1 MYSIYVVLLV
11 VVTEETFDVA
21 HYAANTL
28 VEFGVDLIVNDLV
41 DLRVNHLIDHLTTGD
56 GDMGLNRVQ
65 ALVNHTIG
73 SGINGCIRGEI
84 ASFLED
90 IRILVLIGHIRYPFC
105 L

>member
-1 MYSIYVVLLV
+1 
-11 VVTEETFDVA
+11 
-21 HYAANTL
+21 
-28 VEFGVDLIVNDLV
+28 
-41 DLRVNHLIDHLTTGD
+41 
-56 GDMGLNRVQ
+56 MGLNRLQ

-73 SGINGCIRGEI
+73 SRINGCIRGEI